1 MRFILLALALLIAD
15 KSIADT
21 SIQELAR
28 AGKMEQA
35 YELLLERP
43 ERNAVDDYNLGTLA
57 LRTGHLGA
65 SVAYLEKANY
75 LKRHDPDFM
84 HNLEIARASLV
95 RTLGSESKLDP
106 ASTWTEK
113 LADHVSLEELRGVL
127 GLLALAVSLLWIRV
141 YLRVRGVRGTRDFKK
156 CLLDPGSLTG
166 LLTLGLVLGLYFL
179 EREAGARPPVVLLS
193 HVSVRSGPGNEFVQV
208 AEIDAGVKLRMLG
221 SAKASLAGEP
231 VLAGAPSFVLG
242 QAAPAGEPSPAA
254 PATPA
259 ASAAEAP
266 LHANEAWLQVRY
278 SSEEIGWIPASAALV
293 ID

>member
-1 MRFILLALALLIAD
+1 
-15 KSIADT
+15 
-21 SIQELAR
+21 
-28 AGKMEQA
+28 
-35 YELLLERP
+35 
-43 ERNAVDDYNLGTLA
+43 
-57 LRTGHLGA
+57 
-65 SVAYLEKANY
+65 
-75 LKRHDPDFM
+75 M

-95 RTLGSESKLDP
+95 RILGSESKLDP

-141 YLRVRGVRGTRDFKK
+141 YLRTRGTRDFKK
-156 CLLDPGSLTG
+156 CWLDPGALTG

-221 SAKASLAGEP
+221 SAKAALAGEP

-242 QAAPAGEPSPAA
+242 QSAPGGEPSPAVS
-254 PATPA
+254 ATPGS
-259 ASAAEAP
+259 SAAEAP
-266 LHANEAWLQVRY
+266 LHADEAWLQVRY